1 MRVLFDTNIL
11 LRAIQRDSPFCVPA
25 RNAIKRFHRLDS
37 ELCLTPQNVK
47 EFWNACTR
55 PTDRNGLGLSVAGA
69 ERHTQLLEK
78 YFTVLPDSAAA
89 YSIWRQLLPKYEVIG
104 TKVHDAYLVAT
115 MQAHGILQVLTFNTS
130 DFARYS
136 EIQATDPR
144 TL

>member
-1 MRVLFDTNIL
+1 LITNIL
-11 LRAIQRDSPFCVPA
+11 LRAIQRDSLFCVPA

-55 PTDRNGLGLSVAGA
+55 PTDKNGLGLSVAGT

-78 YFTVLPDSAAA
+78 YFSVLPDSPAA
-89 YSIWRQLLPKYEVIG
+89 YTIWRRLLSKHEVIG
-104 TKVHDAYLVAT
+104 TKVHDAYLAAT
-115 MQAHGILQVLTFNTS
+115 MEAHGILQILTFNTS
-130 DFARYS
+130 DFARYG
-136 EIQATDPR
+136 EIQAVDPR